1 MSLRFIVREG
11 FSGISRAR
19 VPAALTVTISF
30 FALVLLG
37 LFGTVS
43 LGFYDIIQEL
53 RGRVELEV
61 FFSDAM
67 PAAEARAASMKMQD
81 LAGVKESRFIDKD
94 EARKI
99 FTGDFGEDVVT
110 ILGSNPLPR
119 SIRLRFHPAYATP
132 DSLQP
137 IMAAVRSIAPGSDI
151 RYNKAF
157 LLEIEKNARLFTIIT
172 GSIGLLIS
180 MATVVMV
187 GYTIR
192 LAMYSRKEKI
202 RTMRLVGASASFIAS
217 PYLLEGALE
226 GLLAG
231 LLASGALALIFEQV
245 LQRYEPGLYLVLQ
258 SSALLAYPSVALLGI
273 ILGLFGSALSVSKY
287 LHSASRVLR

>member
-1 MSLRFIVREG
+1 MSLGFILKEG
-11 FSGISRAR
+11 FSGFSRAR
-19 VPAALTVTISF
+19 VPAAVTVAISF
-30 FALVLLG
+30 FSLVLLG

-61 FFSDAM
+61 FFSDSTSH
-67 PAAEARAASMKMQD
+67 EDARAAALKMKD
-81 LAGVKESRFIDKD
+81 VPGVRESRFIDKD
-94 EARKI
+94 EAART
-99 FTGDFGEDVVT
+99 FSGDFGEDVVA

-119 SIRLRFHPAYATP
+119 SARLRFLPAYAGP

-137 IMAAVRSIAPGSDI
+137 IMEAVRSIAPGSDL

-157 LLEIEKNARLFTIIT
+157 LTEIEHNARLFTLVT
-172 GSIGLLIS
+172 GSVGLLIS

-202 RTMRLVGASASFIAS
+202 RTMRLVGASAPFIAS
-217 PYLLEGALE
+217 PYLVEGALQ

-231 LLASGALALIFEQV
+231 GLAAGALALCQEQLV
-245 LQRYEPGLYLVLQ
+245 QRYEPGLYQVLEP
-258 SSALLAYPSVALLGI
+258 SALIVYPSVAVLGLL
-273 ILGLFGSALSVSKY
+273 LGLFGSALSVGKY
-287 LHSASRVLR
+287 LRSASRAR

>member
-19 VPAALTVTISF
+19 VPASVTVAISF

-61 FFSDAM
+61 FFSDALQGGD
-67 PAAEARAASMKMQD
+67 ARAAALKMKD
-81 LAGVKESRFIDKD
+81 LAGVSESRFIDKD

-99 FTGDFGEDVVT
+99 FTADFGEDVVA

-119 SIRLRFHPAYATP
+119 SIRLRIIPSYATP

-137 IMAAVRSIAPGSDI
+137 IMAAVRSIAPGADI

-157 LLEIEKNARLFTIIT
+157 LLDIENNARLFTIIT
-172 GSIGLLIS
+172 GTIGLLIS

-202 RTMRLVGASASFIAS
+202 RTMRLVGASTSFIAA

-258 SSALLAYPSVALLGI
+258 HSALLAYPSVAVLGI
-273 ILGLFGSALSVSKY
+273 ILGLFGSALSVAKY
-287 LHSASRVLR
+287 LRSASRVLR